1 MTNHH
6 LAMSMMHQAQA
17 LNSLSKA
24 MERYA
29 KSGGI
34 PKDKLNEVS
43 KSLRKCALFSD
54 EISMMIE
61 EKAG

>member
-1 MTNHH
+1 MTNQH
-6 LAMSMMHQAQA
+6 LAMSLMHQAQA

-24 MERYA
+24 MEKYA

-34 PKDKLNEVS
+34 PKDRLAGLS
-43 KSLRKCALFSD
+43 QTLRKCALFSD

-61 EKAG
+61 ENV